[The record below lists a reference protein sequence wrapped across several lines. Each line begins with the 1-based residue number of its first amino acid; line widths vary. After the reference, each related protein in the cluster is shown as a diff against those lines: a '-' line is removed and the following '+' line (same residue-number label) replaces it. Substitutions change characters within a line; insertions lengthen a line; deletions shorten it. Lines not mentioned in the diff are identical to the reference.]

1 MKKVIITTK
10 NSEETKRF
18 GELIAPFL
26 FPNSLVLLNGVLGAG
41 KTTLAKG
48 IAKGMG
54 VREEVNS
61 PTFNILKIYEGAYL
75 KLYHIDAYR
84 LEDVASEN
92 KNIGLEEV
100 IEGDGVTL
108 VEWSD
113 FIKEFLHSETLNIN
127 ISYASE
133 IRTVEISSTSEKYNE
148 LFMFLE
154 DLGCTH

>member
-10 NSEETKRF
+10 SSEETKRF

-100 IEGDGVTL
+100 IEGEGVTL

>member
-10 NSEETKRF
+10 SSSETSKI

-48 IAKGMG
+48 IGKGMG
-54 VREEVNS
+54 VKEEVNS
-61 PTFNILKIYEGAYL
+61 PTFNILKIYEGTSL
-75 KLYHIDAYR
+75 KLFHIDAYR

-113 FIKEFLHSETLNIN
+113 FIKEFLHSETLNIV
-127 ISYASE
+127 ISYQE
-133 IRTVEISSTSEKYNE
+133 DLRKIEISSNSSKYNE

-154 DLGCTH
+154 DLKCTL

>member
-10 NSEETKRF
+10 SSEETKRF

-54 VREEVNS
+54 VEEEVNS

-113 FIKEFLHSETLNIN
+113 FIKEFLHTDTLNID
-127 ISYASE
+127 ISYDSE

>member
-10 NSEETKRF
+10 SSEETKRF

-113 FIKEFLHSETLNIN
+113 FIKEFLHTDTLNID
-127 ISYASE
+127 ISYDSE